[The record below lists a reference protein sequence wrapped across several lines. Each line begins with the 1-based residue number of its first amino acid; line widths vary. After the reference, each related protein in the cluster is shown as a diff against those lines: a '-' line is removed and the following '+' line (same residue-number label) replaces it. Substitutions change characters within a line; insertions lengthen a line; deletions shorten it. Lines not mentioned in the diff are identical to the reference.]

1 MAMQKWTVQR
11 IFQEYSL
18 SQLNIGFPLY
28 QHKAFSFIRDCR
40 TAKMGAHSQHCSQGH
55 FCGVHYNSCRHR
67 GCPQCQHVVKEQWLN
82 DWSARLLNTQHHH
95 WIFTFPHELL
105 PLWRFNRSWFQDAL
119 FKAVSQTLKQLT
131 NDDKHLKAKVGCI
144 LALHTWGRN
153 LSEHPHIHCLISHGG
168 LNKAG
173 EWCNPKRKGLFP
185 AEVVKRLFRGKFLA
199 AIRQAIKSEQLCYS
213 GDKEASY
220 WVHMA
225 NKLSRVKWQVFACK
239 PYKHGLGVAK
249 YLARYMRGGPL
260 HNSQILAVK
269 NEMVKLKYHSHQS
282 GRAERINFK
291 VDKFEQ
297 KILTHMP
304 LPGKPTVRYYG
315 LYHPCAQTNL
325 NIARK
330 NLGQAAYKAPSKPDW
345 QAVLKMLGVELI
357 CPVCGCNNIEVKSE
371 KLS

>member
-55 FCGVHYNSCRHR
+55 FCGIHYNSCRHR
-67 GCPQCQHVVKEQWLN
+67 GCPHVVKEQWLN

-144 LALHTWGRN
+144 LALWGRN

-199 AIRQAIKSEQLCYS
+199 AIRQAIKSEQLRYS

-291 VDKFEQ
+291 VDKLEQ
-297 KILTHMP
+297 KILT
-304 LPGKPTVRYYG
+304 
-315 LYHPCAQTNL
+315 
-325 NIARK
+325 
-330 NLGQAAYKAPSKPDW
+330 AY
-345 QAVLKMLGVELI
+345 AVTR
-357 CPVCGCNNIEVKSE
+357 
-371 KLS
+371 